1 MINNIYRRQLAL
13 KNIKDLIDEGL
24 KKMSDP
30 SFNNLDFDIW
40 LKYSQKVLDLTT
52 KDYNPSILLNYL
64 RLVLSL
70 DSHQPIYKK
79 MGICLEYL
87 IGVLEII

>member
-70 DSHQPIYKK
+70 DSHQPIYNK